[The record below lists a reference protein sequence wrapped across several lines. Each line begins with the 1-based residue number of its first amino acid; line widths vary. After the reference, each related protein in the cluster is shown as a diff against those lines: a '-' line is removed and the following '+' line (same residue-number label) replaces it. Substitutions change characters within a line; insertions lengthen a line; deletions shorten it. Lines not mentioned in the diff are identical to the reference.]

1 MTNIEAINPEDDEFA
16 HLIDEII
23 YLAEQPQNDKFLHAL
38 VWPQA
43 TINAVRIHLLKSN
56 NEDLL
61 DEKYKKGIKISTS
74 YLVVFSLIQIGVLIC
89 LVKPVLDF
97 LTVLISLKFEQWD
110 DFFVRNFNSHTTTG
124 ILLIFLLL
132 FIYGRGYQN
141 SIRLTPTFYDYIK
154 QRKDIRIYKLSEE
167 LRILKQKFELKEKT
181 QQTLLD
187 VVAQAYNILLAM
199 QTNRA
204 SFGKQGKELLEI
216 MDSVMQRL
224 DPDNPLLGSS
234 LHRPIEADHSE
245 DINDHPF
252 Q

>member
-1 MTNIEAINPEDDEFA
+1 MTTIESINPEDDKFA
-16 HLIDEII
+16 HLVDEIVH
-23 YLAEQPQNDKFLHAL
+23 LAEQPKNDKFLHAL
-38 VWPQA
+38 IWPQA
-43 TINAVRIHLLKSN
+43 TINAVRIHILKSN

-61 DEKYKKGIKISTS
+61 GKYKEGIKISTW
-74 YLVVFSLIQIGVLIC
+74 YLIVFSLIQVGIVFC
-89 LVKPVLDF
+89 LFKPVLDL
-97 LTVLISLKFEQWD
+97 LTVVIFLKFDEWD
-110 DFFVRNFNSHTTTG
+110 DFFVRSFNSSTTMIG
-124 ILLIFLLL
+124 IFLTLGL
-132 FIYGRGYQN
+132 FFIYGRHYQN

-167 LRILKQKFELKEKT
+167 IRILKQKFELREKT